1 MKIISCITLIVTL
14 ILSNYAVAET
24 RIVKWVDKDG
34 VTHYGDKSPMPD
46 AAKRSSELNKEGIT
60 VKRVE
65 PRNNNAAENDKIQM
79 EKTRHD
85 AALLASYST
94 DKEIDIAQERNTR
107 IDEIAL
113 ETLDQKLEGL
123 NQQLAKNS
131 AAEVYFLDK
140 KKPVPEN
147 IKHERQ
153 AVLAD
158 IAVTQQQ
165 AAKKK
170 ADIEATRQRFQ
181 DDKTRYV
188 ELKAQGVS
196 YKDLMAK

>member
-65 PRNNNAAENDKIQM
+65 PRNNNAAENDKLQM

-123 NQQLAKNS
+123 NQKLAKNS

-170 ADIEATRQRFQ
+170 ADIETTRQRFQ